1 MTTGS
6 ALPMQNDQMSVSSSM
21 TPNSGPQRSH
31 LTDTNQGSSTGGWV
45 AGKNE
50 KGEWIMINFAKP
62 MIIDGITTKGQAGQ
76 PYWIKAFRLLYSMD
90 LKTFTYYEENGQPKV
105 SSIMSFLPVFFR
117 YFQIN
122 SQTCL

>member
-76 PYWIKAFRLLYSMD
+76 PYWIIILIQS
-90 LKTFTYYEENGQPKV
+90 KTLDN
-105 SSIMSFLPVFFR
+105 VFPFMATKK
-117 YFQIN
+117 I
-122 SQTCL
+122 SE

>member
-122 SQTCL
+122 SL